1 MNDFENVLPVS
12 GRTPDRKLP
21 IGVLASHG
29 GTNLQAIID
38 ACADGSLDA
47 EIRVVISNNS
57 RSLALERARRANIST
72 AHLSSVTHPDPACLD
87 AAIADTLTSH
97 DVELVALAGYMRKLG
112 PRTLGRY
119 RNRILNV
126 HPALLPKFGGQGMYG
141 ERVHAAVI
149 AAGESV
155 SGVSVHLVDEEYD
168 QGPVVAQAEVPVL
181 TDDIP
186 DTLAARV
193 LEQEHLLYP
202 QTIQRIASG
211 DIDLDNDHSVVQKF
225 SYDLALG
232 QTGH

>member
-1 MNDFENVLPVS
+1 ME
-12 GRTPDRKLP
+12 RTPPTKLP

-38 ACADGSLDA
+38 ACAAGSLDA

-57 RSLALERARRANIST
+57 RSLALERAHRANIPT
-72 AHLSSVTHPDPACLD
+72 AHLSAGTHPDPARLD
-87 AAIADTLTSH
+87 AAIADTLASH
-97 DVELVALAGYMRKLG
+97 GVELVALAGYMRKLG
-112 PRTLGRY
+112 PQTLSRY

-168 QGPVVAQAEVPVL
+168 RGPVIAQSEVPVL
-181 TDDIP
+181 PGDTP
-186 DTLAARV
+186 DTLAARI

-211 DIDLDNDHSVVQKF
+211 QIDLDRMHES
-225 SYDLALG
+225 A
-232 QTGH
+232 